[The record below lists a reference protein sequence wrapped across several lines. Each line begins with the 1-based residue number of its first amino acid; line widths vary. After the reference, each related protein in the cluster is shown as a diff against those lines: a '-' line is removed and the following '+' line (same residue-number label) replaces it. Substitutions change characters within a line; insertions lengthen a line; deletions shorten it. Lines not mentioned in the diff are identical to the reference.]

1 MFAKY
6 KTCCFCNS
14 NKLKKDKIQ
23 KFKYNFYIEAIM
35 SHFNL
40 RKNKIS
46 LMKVYTCNIC
56 NLKQN
61 SPWFYISQTFYLLNF
76 RIYNVVDF
84 FYSIGLI

>member
-61 SPWFYISQTFYLLNF
+61 SPWFDNEHALKIIQGDVLKVDLLK
-76 RIYNVVDF
+76 RLW
-84 FYSIGLI
+84 ST